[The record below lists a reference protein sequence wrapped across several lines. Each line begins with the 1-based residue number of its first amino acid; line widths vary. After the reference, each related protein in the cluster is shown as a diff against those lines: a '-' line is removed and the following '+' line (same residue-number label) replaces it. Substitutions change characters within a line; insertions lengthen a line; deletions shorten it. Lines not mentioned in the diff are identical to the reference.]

1 MYIFYIFI
9 HSSVD
14 GLLGCFY
21 ILASVSNTYVF
32 ELVFSLSSDIYP
44 GVKLLD
50 HEKGFSS
57 NASGWKMFNGSKY
70 SSNSIK

>member
-1 MYIFYIFI
+1 M
-9 HSSVD
+9 HSAVGECFS
-14 GLLGCFY
+14 CFY

-57 NASGWKMFNGSKY
+57 NASG
-70 SSNSIK
+70 